1 MMSSV
6 SKDTDP
12 LLFEMSANAIEW
24 SKQEAVQEMKFSD
37 PERWER
43 SRQFVLGMK
52 QFELLIKR
60 KVAQN
65 ERRVTLDLES
75 LICIYN
81 LFLSI
86 SQ

>member
-1 MMSSV
+1 MSSV

-12 LLFEMSANAIEW
+12 LLFEMSANAMEW
-24 SKQEAVQEMKFSD
+24 SKQEAVQEMKSSD

-52 QFELLIKR
+52 QFENLIKR

-65 ERRVTLDLES
+65 EMRATLDLEII
-75 LICIYN
+75 ICLYN

>member
-1 MMSSV
+1 MSSV

-12 LLFEMSANAIEW
+12 LLFEMSANAMEW
-24 SKQEAVQEMKFSD
+24 SKQEAVQEMKSSD

-52 QFELLIKR
+52 QFENLIKR
-60 KVAQN
+60 KVAKN
-65 ERRVTLDLES
+65 EMRATLDLEI
-75 LICIYN
+75 LICLYN
-81 LFLSI
+81 LLLSI